1 MAQRA
6 ATAIAVLFALAL
18 ATMAGCAAKIEARL
32 PDNPLEFNTSEY
44 ANPSDEEDTYLSIDY
59 RGRAYIPYGIVSGPF
74 GNDDI
79 GECLGYVVQDGEKLD
94 DVRVCT
100 LASDTDENY
109 LVEIATEGFMD
120 QPMVYRALDTA
131 GKDIDTPPF
140 VDSLDYDIWQ

>member
-1 MAQRA
+1 MAKRTLV
-6 ATAIAVLFALAL
+6 ATVILFVLAL
-18 ATMAGCAAKIEARL
+18 VTMGGCAGKIEARL

-44 ANPSDEEDTYLSIDY
+44 ANPSDEEDTYLSIEY
-59 RGRAYIPYGIVSGPF
+59 KGRTYVPFGIVSGSF
-74 GNDDI
+74 GSNDI
-79 GECLGYVVQDGEKLD
+79 GECLGYVVQDGEKLE

-131 GKDIDTPPF
+131 GKDIGTPSF
-140 VDSLDYDIWQ
+140 VDSLDYDIWR

>member
-1 MAQRA
+1 MAKRTV
-6 ATAIAVLFALAL
+6 TAIVVLFALAL
-18 ATMAGCAAKIEARL
+18 ATMGGCAGRIEARL
-32 PDNPLEFNTSEY
+32 PDDPLEFNTSEY
-44 ANPSDEEDTYLSIDY
+44 ANPSDEEDAYLSIEY
-59 RGRAYIPYGIVSGPF
+59 KGRTYIPFGTVGSSF

-79 GECLGYVVQDGEKLD
+79 DECLGYVVQDGEKLE

-120 QPMVYRALDTA
+120 QPMVYRALNTA
-131 GKDIDTPPF
+131 GKDIVTPSF